1 MAGTSVLDDIELILE
16 DIGGGKNPPGGG
28 DGGDSG
34 GDGSAGSGGSK
45 RVPGSS
51 SARKY
56 AIAIALG
63 MVAILMFF
71 MALAAAFL
79 VLRTTSG
86 RFGALHLPVLLWFNT
101 VVLLAS
107 SGTLELARKRLAAA
121 DETAFRKMWMITTVL
136 GFVFVLGQAIAW
148 WQLVV
153 AGVYGSSSLAA
164 AFFYVFTIAHAVHL
178 FGGLCALLYVGFRK
192 FGQAEMTRVAAA
204 EVTSY
209 YWHFMDGLWVFLLA
223 LLYLSK

>member
-1 MAGTSVLDDIELILE
+1 MAGTSVLDDIELIIE
-16 DIGGGKNPPGGG
+16 DIGGGKKPPGGG

-34 GDGSAGSGGSK
+34 DDGAAGRGGSR
-45 RVPGSS
+45 RVPGAS

-86 RFGALHLPVLLWFNT
+86 RFGALHLPALLWFNT

-121 DETAFRKMWMITTVL
+121 DDNAFRKMWMITTVL
-136 GFVFVLGQAIAW
+136 GIAFVLGQGIAW

-164 AFFYVFTIAHAVHL
+164 AFFYVFTVAHAVHL

-192 FGQAEMTRVAAA
+192 FRQAEMTRVAAA
-204 EVTSY
+204 EVASY

-223 LLYLSK
+223 LLDLSK

>member
-1 MAGTSVLDDIELILE
+1 MAGTSVLDDIELIIE
-16 DIGGGKNPPGGG
+16 DLGGGGKPPAGR

-34 GDGSAGSGGSK
+34 GDGAGGEQG
-45 RVPGSS
+45 RRAQGNS

-56 AIAIALG
+56 AIAIALT

-86 RFGALHLPVLLWFNT
+86 RFGAFPIPALLWVNT

-107 SGTLELARKRLAAA
+107 SATLELSRKKLAAA
-121 DETAFRKMWMITTVL
+121 DENGFRRMWMATTAL
-136 GFVFVLGQAIAW
+136 GIAFVAGQGIAW
-148 WQLVV
+148 RELVA
-153 AGVYGSSSLAA
+153 AGVYGGSSLAA
-164 AFFYVFTIAHAVHL
+164 AFFYVFTAAHAVHL
-178 FGGLCALLYVGFRK
+178 FGGICALLYVGFRK
-192 FGQAEMTRVAAA
+192 FRQAEMTRAAAA
-204 EVTSY
+204 EVASY

-223 LLYLSK
+223 LFYLGK

>member
-16 DIGGGKNPPGGG
+16 DIGGGKKPPSGD

-34 GDGSAGSGGSK
+34 DDGATGGGA
-45 RVPGSS
+45 RRFPGAS

-79 VLRTTSG
+79 VLRTTSDK
-86 RFGALHLPVLLWFNT
+86 FGALRLPVLLWFNT

-121 DETAFRKMWMITTVL
+121 DDKAFRKMWMITTLL
-136 GFVFVLGQAIAW
+136 GIAFVLGQGIAW

-164 AFFYVFTIAHAVHL
+164 AFFYVFTVAHAVHL
-178 FGGLCALLYVGFRK
+178 FGGLCALFYVGFRK
-192 FGQAEMTRVAAA
+192 FRRAEMTRLAAA
-204 EVTSY
+204 EVASY